1 MTIIILYIYIYI
13 YIYIVALR
21 TNDKRDLNGEKL
33 QILSQEH

>member
-1 MTIIILYIYIYI
+1 MTILLLYIYIYI

>member
-1 MTIIILYIYIYI
+1 MTILLLYIYI